1 MTKERLE
8 VIRKRHAEASLG
20 YNAAS
25 NQTYAEHVG
34 ELLKYIDSLTHEI
47 ANGQEQPPKLVEKG
61 GAK

>member
-8 VIRKRHAEASLG
+8 QIRKRHSEASLG

-34 ELLKYIDSLTHEI
+34 ELLKYIDSLT
-47 ANGQEQPPKLVEKG
+47 QEQPPRRVEKSYQDHG
-61 GAK
+61 VTE

>member
-34 ELLKYIDSLTHEI
+34 ELLKYIDSL
-47 ANGQEQPPKLVEKG
+47 NQEQPPKLVEKG

>member
-34 ELLKYIDSLTHEI
+34 ELLKYIDSLT
-47 ANGQEQPPKLVEKG
+47 QEQPPKLVEKG
-61 GAK
+61 GTK